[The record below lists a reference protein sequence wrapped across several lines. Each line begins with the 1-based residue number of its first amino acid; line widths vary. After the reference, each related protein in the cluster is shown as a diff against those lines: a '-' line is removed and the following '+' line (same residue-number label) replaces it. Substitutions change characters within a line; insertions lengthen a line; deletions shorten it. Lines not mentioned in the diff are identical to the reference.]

1 MSRRRHTDAPRVSSW
16 IWGLILVVVLTL
28 GSYVAYT
35 KEFPW
40 SGSGYTLHANFDNAA
55 TLRATSPVRIAGV
68 NVGEVTDVQSSG
80 DGVEVSFTVDEEG
93 QPIHE
98 DAKLEIRPRLFLEG
112 NFFLDLRPGSP
123 SAPELPDGGAISAAQ
138 TTTAVQLDEVLTA
151 LQTDSREDLQ
161 QLLDGYGT
169 ALTYEPTAEDDK
181 GQDPIVHGESAAE
194 SLNDTFK
201 YGGPAGRDTAIVQEA
216 LLGTERHDL
225 SKLIKGQRDTFKK
238 LEGHESQLQGLIS
251 NFNVTMGALAAEQDN
266 VSATVAELAP
276 TLEQG
281 EPTLAHLSDSLPPL
295 RDLARVLEPSVRE
308 LPGTI
313 RAAGPW
319 IDQTNLLLR
328 DEELGGLARL
338 LGESAAPLAKT
349 SRTSLELFPELTKL
363 GRCTSEV
370 LEPTGNIVVND
381 GFSTG
386 QSNFHELF
394 YGLSSL
400 AGEMSG
406 FRRQRPVPAPADRR
420 RPVQP
425 AGADPEPGR
434 NRRPRQH
441 QALRPPDRD
450 PGRGPAGAAGVRAAP
465 VQDER
470 GLPHERRPRGQRP
483 ARAGRPLR
491 PHPDA
496 MKKAIKDRF
505 GDVVA
510 ITAADRLRAGGDGVH
525 PLPPAAAVP
534 VVDPHPRRRD
544 LRGEGRV
551 RVGPGNHP
559 GPGTDG
565 EHRRDPG
572 R

>member
-406 FRRQRPVPAPADRR
+406 FDGNGPFLRLQTGGGPSSQLVQTPNPAGTGVPGNTKLYGRPIETPDG
-420 RPVQP
+420 VQP
-425 AGADPEPGR
+425 ALPASG
-434 NRRPRQH
+434 Q
-441 QALRPPDRD
+441 PPFKMNVDCHTNAV
-450 PGRGPAGAAGVRAAP
+450 PAVNGPLGQAAP
-465 VQDER
+465 S
-470 GLPHERRPRGQRP
+470 
-483 ARAGRPLR
+483 
-491 PHPDA
+491 
-496 MKKAIKDRF
+496 
-505 GDVVA
+505 
-510 ITAADRLRAGGDGVH
+510 
-525 PLPPAAAVP
+525 
-534 VVDPHPRRRD
+534 D
-544 LRGEGRV
+544 LT
-551 RVGPGNHP
+551 PTP
-559 GPGTDG
+559 
-565 EHRRDPG
+565 
-572 R
+572 